1 MPPVRLPAE
10 AELARDALAAPL
22 LARAASLARWAPPG
36 TPVGAG
42 GELLAAELKGAVTHL
57 GLDQDEDG
65 EALAADAWHFAVD
78 TGLVDVTE
86 TGDDGPAGGE
96 EEAVAGT
103 AAPGEDL
110 ARLTGGGPGDVLDIW
125 AAGVDAVL
133 SDAATPTFE
142 EMLGDLAGL
151 DGAVSPDGE
160 IDPDAIDLDALAWD
174 QEEAAGF
181 LDAALGSLYLF
192 AVTDEAGQGVSMVP
206 LPMVAA
212 ASLVPEDM
220 EELSAEALDELSDA
234 VLKLDGQF
242 RALAGTGLLEYQP
255 VDDSVLVDAEDD
267 ELPGGGEAFART
279 EADGYEA
286 PGDGSDDGF
295 GDEEDLSRYG
305 LVRLTP
311 LGLWA
316 VRRRMRDAGL
326 EAPVVGELAGRPA
339 GALLAALPFRPEQ
352 AGREEAELWLAGRE
366 PLAAARELLAAA
378 RGVDEAGPGRR
389 FGCQLVLSLLDREV
403 EPAVREVLDDRELGG
418 LARVWL
424 AERGAA
430 DVPAPDEDMIFWLTV
445 DTLAAQLLP
454 FGAGTAEEDAAELQ
468 ELVSG
473 LADQHSEFFDRAWR
487 SDHPATAD
495 VLEAV
500 GRVHPDKQLAKRARK
515 AAFKARTRRGE

>member
-22 LARAASLARWAPPG
+22 LARAASLARWTRPG

-42 GELLAAELKGAVTHL
+42 GELLTAGLKGAVTHL
-57 GLDQDEDG
+57 GLDEDQDG

-78 TGLVDVTE
+78 TGLVEITE
-86 TGDDGPAGGE
+86 TGAETDGGE
-96 EEAVAGT
+96 DPAVAGT
-103 AAPGEDL
+103 AAPGEEL
-110 ARLTGGGPGDVLDIW
+110 AQLTGGGPGDVLELW

-133 SDAATPTFE
+133 DDAATPTFE
-142 EMLGDLAGL
+142 EMLGDLGGL

-192 AVTDEAGQGVSMVP
+192 AVTDEAGQAASMVP

-220 EELSAEALDELSDA
+220 DELSAEALDELSEA

-242 RALAGTGLLEYQP
+242 RALAGTGLLDYQP
-255 VDDSVLVDAEDD
+255 VDDSVLVDGEPDERAADGEDFAGGSGA
-267 ELPGGGEAFART
+267 PGGSGAL
-279 EADGYEA
+279 DA
-286 PGDGSDDGF
+286 PGQD

-305 LVRLTP
+305 LARLTP

-316 VRRRMRDAGL
+316 VRRRMREAGL
-326 EAPVVGELAGRPA
+326 EAPVIGELAGRDA
-339 GALLAALPFRPEQ
+339 AALLAALPFRPEP
-352 AGREEAELWLAGRE
+352 AANEEAGLWLAGRE
-366 PLAAARELLAAA
+366 PLDAARELLAAA
-378 RGVDEAGPGRR
+378 RGVDEEGPGRR
-389 FGCQLVLSLLDREV
+389 FGCQLVLSLLDPRA

-424 AERGAA
+424 AERGVAGI
-430 DVPAPDEDMIFWLTV
+430 PEPDEDMIFWLTV

-454 FGAGTAEEDAAELQ
+454 FGVEEDAAELQ

-473 LADQHSEFFDRAWR
+473 LARQHSEFFDRAWR

-515 AAFKARTRRGE
+515 AAFKARSRRGE

>member
-10 AELARDALAAPL
+10 AELARAALAAPL
-22 LARAASLARWAPPG
+22 LARAASLARWAAPG

-42 GELLAAELKGAVTHL
+42 GELLDAELKGAVTHL
-57 GLDQDEDG
+57 GLDEDEDG
-65 EALAADAWHFAVD
+65 ETLAADAWHFAVD
-78 TGLVDVTE
+78 TGLVSVSE
-86 TGDDGPAGGE
+86 NDDDSGGGAATGGE
-96 EEAVAGT
+96 RAAGT
-103 AAPGEDL
+103 AGPGEEL
-110 ARLTGGGPGDVLDIW
+110 ALLTGGGPGDVLDIW

-133 SDAATPTFE
+133 ADAATPTFE

-192 AVTDEAGQGVSMVP
+192 AATDEAGQAASMVP

-220 EELSAEALDELSDA
+220 EELSAEALEELSDA
-234 VLKLDGQF
+234 VLRLDGQF
-242 RALAGTGLLEYQP
+242 RALAGTGLLEYRP
-255 VDDSVLVDAEDD
+255 VDESVLIDAGQD
-267 ELPGGGEAFART
+267 ELA
-279 EADGYEA
+279 
-286 PGDGSDDGF
+286 GDGEDVAAEPEDF
-295 GDEEDLSRYG
+295 DGDEEDLTRYG
-305 LVRLTP
+305 LARLTP

-316 VRRRMRDAGL
+316 VRRRMREAGL
-326 EAPVVGELAGRPA
+326 EVPVVGELAGRDA
-339 GALLAALPFRPEQ
+339 AALLSALPFRPEP
-352 AGREEAELWLAGRE
+352 AAHEEAELWLAGRE
-366 PLAAARELLAAA
+366 PVGAARELLAAA
-378 RGVDEAGPGRR
+378 RGVDPEAPGRR
-389 FGCQLVLSLLDREV
+389 FGCQLVLSLLDLTA
-403 EPAVREVLDDRELGG
+403 EPAAREVLDDRELGG

-424 AERGAA
+424 AERGVA
-430 DVPAPDEDMIFWLTV
+430 DVPPPDEDMIFWLTV

-454 FGAGTAEEDAAELQ
+454 FGAEEDAAELQ

-500 GRVHPDKQLAKRARK
+500 GRVHPDKHLAKRARK
-515 AAFKARTRRGE
+515 AAFKARSRRGD